1 MTRNMCFGILSL
13 LISILFV
20 ACEKIAPGDKPLPEP
35 IPDGLEW
42 LECNVVDTTGTKAL
56 NFDWRKG
63 DQIKVY
69 SFVGNRIT
77 YADVTTITN
86 AAGNTC
92 KMKVLVDKNA
102 TGYFAVYPADGCVWP
117 AYGTATFGANP
128 SIGDY
133 NINWNGHYNFHDIS
147 IMTCWAPKRAR
158 DFYFHQSLS
167 LLKVNN
173 INTFGKV
180 HGTLIKTMHSV
191 KDNQSRG
198 VTLDLYNYSNWYVP
212 ISTEIGYMDIQYA
225 ASNGIAMKASDI
237 IVYPGLCV
245 TMLFAY

>member
-1 MTRNMCFGILSL
+1 MYFGILSL
-13 LISILFV
+13 LTSILFV
-20 ACEKIAPGDKPLPEP
+20 ACEKPEPPIPEP

-56 NFDWRKG
+56 NFDWQKG

-102 TGYFAVYPADGCVWP
+102 TGYLAVYPADGCVWP
-117 AYGTATFGANP
+117 PYGTATFGAP
-128 SIGDY
+128 LSVGDY

-167 LLKVNN
+167 LLKVT
-173 INTFGKV
+173 NTNELGKV
-180 HGTLIKTMHSV
+180 RGTLIKTMHSE

-198 VTLDLYNYSNWYVP
+198 VTLSLYNHAHLYIP
-212 ISTEIGYMDIQYA
+212 ISTEKGYVDIQYA
-225 ASNGIAMKASDI
+225 ASNGIVMTAPSI
-237 IVYPGLCV
+237 EVYPGLCIN
-245 TMLFAY
+245 MPFAY